1 MHHNQ
6 RPWSSAQRQQQ
17 SRPGQARRA
26 DGRQDSLTGASHR
39 RRRRRPRRSG
49 RRCRRPRGQ
58 SRPRCSRQ
66 PSRCCQWW
74 WRTPGQPPSTERRRA
89 RPSGRRGAPP
99 QGRRPP
105 GTSST
110 ERRTASVSGE
120 GSEDRTGPR
129 GGSRT
134 PVPSREGL
142 GTVGGNSGCFASSR
156 SARLHKHPPRCVYI
170 TIRITPRLC
179 VYHNTYR
186 PL

>member
-1 MHHNQ
+1 M
-6 RPWSSAQRQQQ
+6 
-17 SRPGQARRA
+17 RA
-26 DGRQDSLTGASHR
+26 DGKQDSLTGGAHHR
-39 RRRRRPRRSG
+39 RPRRPRRSG

-74 WRTPGQPPSTERRRA
+74 WSTPGPPPWTERTRA

-129 GGSRT
+129 GSSRT
-134 PVPSREGL
+134 PVPAREGL
-142 GTVGGNSGCFASSR
+142 GTVGGNSGCFLPALSLPDYTNTHLDVCTLPYASH
-156 SARLHKHPPRCVYI
+156 LDCVYT
-170 TIRITPRLC
+170 TIRIDRCEVTSGRKTQ
-179 VYHNTYR
+179 YT
-186 PL
+186 